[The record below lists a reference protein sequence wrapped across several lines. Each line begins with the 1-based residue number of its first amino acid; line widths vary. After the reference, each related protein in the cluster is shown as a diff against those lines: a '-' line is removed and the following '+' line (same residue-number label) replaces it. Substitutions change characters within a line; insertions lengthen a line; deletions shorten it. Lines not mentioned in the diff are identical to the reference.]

1 MEVAPTRWTLIESFE
16 GKKIFQSI
24 SFCQG
29 DSGGPLTVDE
39 DGVHTLAGVTSH
51 GLSEFPQIKVCVK
64 EYFLSFQ
71 IRKPILKDVPD
82 VYTRV
87 SYFLPWINA
96 TILSNGGLASCDY
109 SLTALPV
116 QGDHDKPGSRW
127 SEDCSSCKLKI
138 LQEVLESQ
146 LRGPWEWW

>member
-1 MEVAPTRWTLIESFE
+1 M
-16 GKKIFQSI
+16 
-24 SFCQG
+24 
-29 DSGGPLTVDE
+29 DE

-51 GLSEFPQIKVCVK
+51 GLSEFPQIKVSVK

-116 QGDHDKPGSRW
+116 QGDHDKPGSR
-127 SEDCSSCKLKI
+127 
-138 LQEVLESQ
+138 
-146 LRGPWEWW
+146 

>member
-1 MEVAPTRWTLIESFE
+1 M
-16 GKKIFQSI
+16 
-24 SFCQG
+24 
-29 DSGGPLTVDE
+29 DE

-116 QGDHDKPGSRW
+116 QGDHDKPGSKW
-127 SEDCSSCKLKI
+127 FGFISDQSDQI
-138 LQEVLESQ
+138 AN
-146 LRGPWEWW
+146 